1 MDKEFMREKV
11 FTVWARR
18 SSEMII
24 LAPDINGKLDVNH
37 HL

>member
-1 MDKEFMREKV
+1 MREKV

-18 SSEMII
+18 SSGMII
-24 LAPDINGKLDVNH
+24 LVPDTNGRLGANR